1 MNRVFANKRFLLGVF
16 VVLAAFLYAYG
27 GKFFPSKP
35 VVQTG
40 FSGEPAPAF
49 ELPDL
54 KGNVV
59 TLSEQRGK
67 VVLLTFWASWCGPC
81 REEMPSL
88 NRLFQTIGGADFTV
102 LGVNIETRIA
112 PAKRFAA
119 DFELTFPVLLDTTN
133 KVAEQYGVFNIPQ
146 SFLIDRNGRLL
157 HRYLGYIDWMTA
169 ENLEKLRSLIG
180 KP

>member
-1 MNRVFANKRFLLGVF
+1 
-16 VVLAAFLYAYG
+16 
-27 GKFFPSKP
+27 
-35 VVQTG
+35 
-40 FSGEPAPAF
+40 
-49 ELPDL
+49 
-54 KGNVV
+54 
-59 TLSEQRGK
+59 
-67 VVLLTFWASWCGPC
+67 
-81 REEMPSL
+81 MPSL

-102 LGVNIETRIA
+102 LGVNIETRTA

-119 DFELTFPVLLDTTN
+119 DFELIFPVLLDTTN

-146 SFLIDRNGRLL
+146 SFLIDKNGRLL